1 MPLVVSNS
9 SPIIHLAK
17 IGKLDL
23 LSMYYGQLL
32 VPQAVWQE
40 CTTASTG
47 RDEIEHIRCAS
58 WINTVKIHDRI
69 VTLLRHDID
78 QGEAEAIALAIERK
92 ASLLLLDDAEAR
104 EKARLYY
111 LPVTGTVGVLLRAH
125 KEGLIP
131 SFRDVLRYL
140 SLSGFWLNPKLAE
153 KLIAEVGE

>member
-78 QGEAEAIALAIERK
+78 QGEA
-92 ASLLLLDDAEAR
+92 
-104 EKARLYY
+104 
-111 LPVTGTVGVLLRAH
+111 
-125 KEGLIP
+125 
-131 SFRDVLRYL
+131 
-140 SLSGFWLNPKLAE
+140 
-153 KLIAEVGE
+153 